1 MEEENITQEFRLKKI
16 EETRNYFI
24 EDMNWNELM
33 SKNHEKVCATLN
45 HQQHFLILGS
55 TITGYVSISAFT
67 SLVAILTGITSSEFG
82 LKICAVLKYLKNISQ

>member
-1 MEEENITQEFRLKKI
+1 
-16 EETRNYFI
+16 
-24 EDMNWNELM
+24 MNWNELM

-45 HQQHFLILGS
+45 YKQHFLILGS

-82 LKICAVLKYLKNISQ
+82 LKICAVTEVFKKYKSIMKKHNKILLLAKAKPNT